1 MFKCTSLISEFFP
14 NKPTWVRGMAVNR
27 AKNDQTMKS

>member
-1 MFKCTSLISEFFP
+1 MFKCTSLISELFS

-27 AKNDQTMKS
+27 VKNDKRMKS